1 MVDPGEGPGGP
12 GPPLF
17 LDQTEA
23 QRAENIFLET
33 GPIFF
38 NAKEKIIQ
46 LYFESCSKTLS
57 IICANAGGT
66 PSSSPLLS
74 ALPKPMNFS

>member
-1 MVDPGEGPGGP
+1 MHGPASVRAGEHLSLADSKG
-12 GPPLF
+12 LK
-17 LDQTEA
+17 
-23 QRAENIFLET
+23 NFLET
-33 GPIFF
+33 GPIFI

-66 PSSSPLLS
+66 PSSSPVLS